1 MSKKNQPVAMFD
13 PCNTIRKW
21 RKIIEKKRK
30 MVEDCGRWGK
40 IEEDSEEDTEEDVEE
55 DSGR

>member
-1 MSKKNQPVAMFD
+1 VQHNKKVAED
-13 PCNTIRKW
+13 YR
-21 RKIIEKKRK
+21 KKRK